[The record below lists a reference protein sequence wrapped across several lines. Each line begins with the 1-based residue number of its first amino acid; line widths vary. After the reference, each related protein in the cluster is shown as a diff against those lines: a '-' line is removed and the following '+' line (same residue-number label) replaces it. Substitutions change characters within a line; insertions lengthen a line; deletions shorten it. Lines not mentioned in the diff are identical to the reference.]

1 MSSTDDEA
9 ILDAER
15 RLGRPVGAT
24 AILSVLATVATVMIA
39 GSVSNGSA
47 LPEGPSGLS
56 DERIDRAKHL
66 IDFKENATALGVS
79 TGLRCLGLLLMIGV
93 GVYLYR
99 LVRTR
104 DENAVKPFV
113 FWLTFVAPV
122 LMVLSTVLGFVA
134 YGDVADT
141 LAASRTPTSTD
152 FATKLIDDS
161 GGLAIANIGDTV
173 SRIVVALW
181 LALIATS
188 AMRVGL
194 LTRFLG
200 YWGVA
205 GAASLVILPIGDA
218 MVSAW
223 IASMGIL
230 ALGFW
235 PGGRPLAWDSTE
247 PQEIEAI

>member
-9 ILDAER
+9 ILEAER

-39 GSVSNGSA
+39 GSVTSGSA
-47 LPEGPSGLS
+47 APQGPAGLS
-56 DERIDRAKHL
+56 DERIDRARHL
-66 IDFKENATALGVS
+66 IDFKDNATALSIS
-79 TGLRCLGLLLMIGV
+79 TGLRCLGLLLMIGI
-93 GVYLYR
+93 GIYLYR

-104 DENAVKPFV
+104 DENAVKPIM
-113 FWLTFVAPV
+113 FWLAFIAPT
-122 LMVLSTVLGFVA
+122 LMVLSSVLGFMA
-134 YGDVADT
+134 YGEVADT
-141 LAASRTPTSTD
+141 LVASGPQSIDR
-152 FATKLIDDS
+152 ATQLIDDS
-161 GGLAIANIGDTV
+161 GGLAIANFGDTI
-173 SRIVVALW
+173 SRVVVALW
-181 LALIATS
+181 LAFLATA

-194 LTRFLG
+194 LTRFMG

-205 GAASLVILPIGDA
+205 GGASLVVLPIGDA
-218 MVSAW
+218 MVAAW